1 MSEENVMKRDVAV
14 WIDHREAVIAAIS
27 GEVEA
32 TSRLES
38 NIEKRVRFLSGE
50 GGAEDQR
57 DKRYANHLREYYD
70 AVVSRIGDADAI
82 LLLGPGARR
91 SPRHRYARAGSYRRR
106 PLHRAQRCDSAD
118 ADFRPGAAS
127 RRARVRGVLPQAPRR
142 VLHASHTGCG
152 RTVSGISRRGFSP
165 AALLSRK
172 WSRQE
177 RSVAG
182 ASSPT
187 L

>member
-1 MSEENVMKRDVAV
+1 VSEENVMKRGVAV

-38 NIEKRVRFLSGE
+38 NIEKHVRFSSGE

-82 LLLGPGARR
+82 LLLGPGEAKHELEKRLR
-91 SPRHRYARAGSYRRR
+91 DEGFGTHIVGVETVDKMTDHQIAARAR
-106 PLHRAQRCDSAD
+106 QR
-118 ADFRPGAAS
+118 
-127 RRARVRGVLPQAPRR
+127 LP
-142 VLHASHTGCG
+142 
-152 RTVSGISRRGFSP
+152 
-165 AALLSRK
+165 K
-172 WSRQE
+172 
-177 RSVAG
+177 
-182 ASSPT
+182 
-187 L
+187 